1 MPLVSSLA
9 LMLVQMA
16 LTMYPQVPGE
26 HSPPPPPSSH
36 VNVFDDTSSMDVWM
50 EILPDMRHG

>member
-1 MPLVSSLA
+1 MMPLVSSLA

-26 HSPPPPPSSH
+26 HSPPPPPL
-36 VNVFDDTSSMDVWM
+36 VPR
-50 EILPDMRHG
+50 ECLR

>member
-1 MPLVSSLA
+1 MMPLVSSLA

-26 HSPPPPPSSH
+26 HSPPPPP
-36 VNVFDDTSSMDVWM
+36 
-50 EILPDMRHG
+50 PRPP